1 MSLAFAR
8 FAHQIKLIAR
18 LAPSS
23 MKIMRSASRPKT
35 PSPEPVEHGAL
46 AQRFDRRVRL
56 SWLALLGERVWEA
69 LLWPFLVVL
78 TFLVVSL
85 LELWSLLPPLAH
97 RILLCGF
104 GLALIV
110 SFLPLLRILLP
121 TRQEALRRLERHAG
135 IKHRPASS
143 YEDSLGAPSPKETA
157 ALWAAHRER
166 LSRLIAKLK
175 PSWPAPRTDRKDPYA
190 VRAALLLGV
199 VAAALAAGGNVSD
212 RLRAAFAPAATSA
225 PAMLRLDA
233 WVTPPVYTGIA
244 PIVLADGSEKVG
256 AGAESFR
263 ALSVPE
269 RSELIVRTHAPQG
282 ETVSLITSRDGATE
296 ATKVAPKKGGAE
308 GLVEFNVA
316 LNAPLSAAVEIG
328 GQTVSKWRFDL
339 IEDTAPTINLMGT
352 PTKAPRGALRFVF
365 RADDDN
371 GVASA
376 EARFALGEGEERNLA
391 PIPSEASPKVEADP
405 LLEPPVMPLQLP
417 RANAKRVDGR
427 ATQDLTAH
435 PWAGLK
441 VRMTL
446 MARDQAGQSGES
458 VPYEFVL
465 PERTF
470 TKPLAQA
477 VVEQRKKL
485 VRDPGAPE
493 GVANALDALTLGGDK
508 VIDDSVVYLALRNA
522 YWRLRGDRSAEGI
535 ASVVDQLWSTALRI
549 EEGDLPEAER
559 ALSAAQDALM
569 QALKEERSPEEIK
582 NLVDE
587 LRSALSR
594 YLQALAAQQQ
604 EKGETSPLA
613 QQDGDQLVSQ
623 QDLEKILS
631 NIQQL
636 AQSGSKDLAERMLSE
651 LKDLLERLET
661 GTMAENEQQQRARRM
676 MKDLSDLVSNQQK
689 LLDDTFAAK
698 RQQAARSG
706 GDSQQFEVSPPGQPM
721 EFGPGMAPLFEE
733 LPGEAQQG
741 FMKGQGESGAQG
753 GPREG
758 GQLEISPDAER
769 SGEHGKLAER
779 QQELLDRLQTLIDRF
794 RIEGSDAPTD
804 LQDAGEAMGDA
815 KEAIGESDLERATQ
829 QQSLALDRLRQGA
842 QSMAEQMMEGAET
855 QAGQGPGNNGRD
867 PLGRPDRSNR
877 PDLGLSVQVPDEIDI
892 QRAREVLDELR
903 RRLGDPSRP
912 ALELDYLER
921 LITPF

>member
-1 MSLAFAR
+1 MKMMR
-8 FAHQIKLIAR
+8 T
-18 LAPSS
+18 SS
-23 MKIMRSASRPKT
+23 RQKNPA
-35 PSPEPVEHGAL
+35 PEPEEANPL

-69 LLWPFLVVL
+69 LLWPFLVIL
-78 TFLVVSL
+78 CFLVVSL

-97 RILLCGF
+97 RIGLGGF
-104 GLALIV
+104 GLALIA
-110 SFLPLLRILLP
+110 SFLPLLRISLP

-143 YEDSLGAPSPKETA
+143 YEDHLSTPPAKETA

-166 LSRLIAKLK
+166 LSRLIARLR

-199 VAAALAAGGNVSD
+199 VVAGLAAGGNAVD
-212 RLRAAFAPAATSA
+212 RLRAAFSPAATGT

-256 AGAESFR
+256 AGSESFR

-282 ETVSLITSRDGATE
+282 ETVHLVTSREGGEDTI
-296 ATKVAPKKGGAE
+296 VAPKKGGSE
-308 GLVEFNVA
+308 GLIEFNVA
-316 LNAPLSAAVEIG
+316 LNQPLSAAVEIG
-328 GQTVSKWRFDL
+328 GQTVSKWRFEL
-339 IEDTAPTINLMGT
+339 IEDTPPTINLTGNPAKT
-352 PTKAPRGALRFVF
+352 PRGGLRLQFH
-365 RADDDN
+365 ADDDN

-376 EARFALGEGEERNLA
+376 EARFALVEGEERNFA
-391 PIPSEASPKVEADP
+391 PVPAEPSPKLKANP

-427 ATQDLTAH
+427 ATQDLTGH

-446 MARDQAGQSGES
+446 VARDQAGQSGES
-458 VPYEFVL
+458 QPYEFIL
-465 PERTF
+465 PERPF
-470 TKPLAQA
+470 TKPLARA

-485 VRDPGAPE
+485 VRDPSAPE

-522 YWRLRGDRSAEGI
+522 YWRLRGDRSPEAV
-535 ASVVDQLWSTALRI
+535 ASVVEQLWSTALRI

-559 ALSAAQDALM
+559 ALNAAQDALL
-569 QALKEERSPEEIK
+569 QALKEEKSSDEIK

-594 YLQALAAQQQ
+594 YLQALASQQQ
-604 EKGETSPLA
+604 ENGEQSPLTPK
-613 QQDGDQLVSQ
+613 GNDQLLSQ
-623 QDLEKILS
+623 QDLEKILN

-651 LKDLLERLET
+651 LKDLLERIET
-661 GTMAENEQQQRARRM
+661 GSPAETEQQQRARRT

-706 GDSQQFEVSPPGQPM
+706 EGDGQQFEVSPPGQPM
-721 EFGPGMAPLFEE
+721 EFGPGMSPLFEE
-733 LPGEAQQG
+733 MPGEAQQG
-741 FMKGQGESGAQG
+741 FMKGQGESGGQG
-753 GPREG
+753 SPRQKS
-758 GQLEISPDAER
+758 QLEVGPQAA
-769 SGEHGKLAER
+769 GEHGKLAER
-779 QQELLDRLQTLIDRF
+779 QQELRDMLQKMIDRF
-794 RIEGSDAPTD
+794 GIEGAQPPPG
-804 LQDAGEAMGDA
+804 LPDAGEAMGDA

-829 QQSLALDRLRQGA
+829 QQTLALDRLRKGA
-842 QSMAEQMMEGAET
+842 ESMAEQMMEGAES

-912 ALELDYLER
+912 AVELDYLER